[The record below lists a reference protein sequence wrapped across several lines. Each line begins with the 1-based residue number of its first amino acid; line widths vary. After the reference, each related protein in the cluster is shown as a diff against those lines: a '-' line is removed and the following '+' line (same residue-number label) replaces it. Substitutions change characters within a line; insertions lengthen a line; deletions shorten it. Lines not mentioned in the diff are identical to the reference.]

1 MHELGQPE
9 GRAHDR
15 EAHSNHHVCPPV
27 LRGLLYLVSHAS
39 GAPANAR
46 RTGSYRQQ
54 EAAYRQQEANRAQ
67 QQAERAARFATL
79 CKQQQMCKR
88 YKDAVKN
95 CAPAANFDACM
106 KILMPEE
113 DIVSQM
119 SCLSDGSV
127 RQPSADIPSTFVCL
141 LNGYP

>member
-1 MHELGQPE
+1 MTVKHILITMFVPLSFGAFYIWLATHPAPPPTPE
-9 GRAHDR
+9 
-15 EAHSNHHVCPPV
+15 E
-27 LRGLLYLVSHAS
+27 
-39 GAPANAR
+39 
-46 RTGSYRQQ
+46 Q
-54 EAAYRQQEANRAQ
+54 AAYRQQEANRAQ

-95 CAPAANFDACM
+95 CAPAANFDTCM
-106 KILMPEE
+106 KILMPGE

-127 RQPSADIPSTFVCL
+127 RQPSVDMPSTFVCL

>member
-1 MHELGQPE
+1 MTVKHILITMFVPLSFGAFYIWLATHPAPPPTPE
-9 GRAHDR
+9 EQA
-15 EAHSNHHVCPPV
+15 A
-27 LRGLLYLVSHAS
+27 
-39 GAPANAR
+39 
-46 RTGSYRQQ
+46 YRQQ

-127 RQPSADIPSTFVCL
+127 RQPSADMPSTFVCL